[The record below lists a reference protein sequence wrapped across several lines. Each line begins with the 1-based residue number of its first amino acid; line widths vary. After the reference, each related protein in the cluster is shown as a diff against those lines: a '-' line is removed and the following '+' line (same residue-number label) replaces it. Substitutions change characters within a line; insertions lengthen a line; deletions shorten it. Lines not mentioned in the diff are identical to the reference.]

1 MTSLLSALYTMK
13 KDIVITYK
21 LTYMY
26 LLNYIRMYIFHLIC
40 TVSVHV
46 YIHIIIGKY
55 WDNCA
60 IKKPSSRS
68 QDDEA
73 CHRLWDYS
81 AELVG
86 VDMNQELKTDS
97 E

>member
-1 MTSLLSALYTMK
+1 
-13 KDIVITYK
+13 
-21 LTYMY
+21 MY
-26 LLNYIRMYIFHLIC
+26 LPQCRSVFGSACKHLSYMIC
-40 TVSVHV
+40 TISVHV
-46 YIHIIIGKY
+46 YVYIIGKY

-73 CHRLWDYS
+73 CRSLWDYS